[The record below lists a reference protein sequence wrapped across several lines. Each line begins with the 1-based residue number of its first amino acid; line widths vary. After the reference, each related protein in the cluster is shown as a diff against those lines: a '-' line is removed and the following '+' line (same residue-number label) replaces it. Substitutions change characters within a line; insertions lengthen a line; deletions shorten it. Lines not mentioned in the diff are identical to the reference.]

1 MPHTP
6 NCVRN
11 KADKQFEQP
20 LAGNGSFENRR
31 PGKQRRHSTDSTR
44 AQELA
49 LKCLSSHGSTT
60 SIPGLLSHS
69 NVALIWLQSLS
80 NARLAWSSCSPLSPV
95 WPCKLGSF
103 EIEWLPLPWRSFLER
118 ESPSMRSQQQYQRT
132 VSLPVGGSANCPW
145 SSFNLLT

>member
-1 MPHTP
+1 MPYAH

-11 KADKQFEQP
+11 KADKQFEEP

-31 PGKQRRHSTDSTR
+31 PEKQRRHSTDSII

-49 LKCLSSHGSTT
+49 LKCLSSHGRTT

-69 NVALIWLQSLS
+69 TIVLILLHSLS
-80 NARLAWSSCSPLSPV
+80 DAHVAWSSCSPLSPI

-103 EIEWLPLPWRSFLER
+103 EI
-118 ESPSMRSQQQYQRT
+118 
-132 VSLPVGGSANCPW
+132 A
-145 SSFNLLT
+145 